1 MDVTIEVM
9 IAAMHQTDLS
19 IIDKCN
25 IQTPCLVINQCDKI
39 DYLEEEREYGRVRMI
54 SSIERGLSTS
64 RNIALKNS
72 HADIC
77 VICDDDIVYR
87 KGYKDMI
94 YSAFKSIPDADVIVF
109 NINSLNPEIRPQER
123 LFTKARRI
131 PKYKTYSSV
140 HIAFKRSSIID
151 HDIRFDKRFGAGSGM
166 YAMGEDSLFF
176 TKIHKAKLKAYTY
189 PAVIA
194 DLSSETS
201 TWFKGYN
208 KKYFYDIGAFLAAA
222 YPHLKELL
230 KFYYPIRFKKLCALS
245 FWEIIT
251 CINQG
256 INGYKKG
263 LPYSGEISKGIEGE
277 QKNETLC

>member
-1 MDVTIEVM
+1 MDETIEVM
-9 IAAMHQTDLS
+9 IATMHQTDLS
-19 IIDKCN
+19 ILERCN
-25 IQTPCLVINQCDKI
+25 IQTPCLVVNQCDKT
-39 DYLEEEREYGRVRMI
+39 DYIEEERDYGLVRMI
-54 SSIERGLSTS
+54 SSTERGLSRS
-64 RNIALKNS
+64 RNTALKNS

-77 VICDDDIVYR
+77 VICDDDIAYR
-87 KGYKDMI
+87 HGYKEVI
-94 YSAFKSIPDADVIVF
+94 CSAFTSIPNADVIVF

-123 LFTKARRI
+123 LFKKIQRI

-140 HIAFKRSSIID
+140 HIAFRRSSILD
-151 HDIRFDKRFGAGSGM
+151 HGIEFDKRFGTGSGM
-166 YAMGEDSLFF
+166 YTMGEDSLFF

-208 KKYFYDIGAFLAAA
+208 KKYFYDVGAFLSAA
-222 YPHLKELL
+222 YPHLKVLL

-245 FWEIIT
+245 FSEIIS

-256 INGYKKG
+256 IMGYKNG
-263 LPYSGEISKGIEGE
+263 LSYSGEI
-277 QKNETLC
+277 